1 MGIVADPMVF
11 QAQCF
16 ASIVAYLGW
25 VLPANTL

>member
-1 MGIVADPMVF
+1 MGF
-11 QAQCF
+11 KAQCF